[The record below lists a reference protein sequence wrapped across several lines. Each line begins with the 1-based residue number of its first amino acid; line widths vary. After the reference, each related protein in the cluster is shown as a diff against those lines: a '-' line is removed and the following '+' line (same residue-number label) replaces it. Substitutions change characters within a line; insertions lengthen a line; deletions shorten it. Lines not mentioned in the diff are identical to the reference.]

1 MPPKRREAPSLA
13 GRYGHGDG
21 QFAERGLDRT
31 RRTRV
36 WGSSGALDEDRR
48 TFRPVIDSHM
58 QRTAEQVWEACLEII
73 RDNVNRQS
81 YATWFEPIRPVSL
94 EEVEGHTR
102 LTVRLPSQFYHEWL
116 EQHYFGL
123 IRKTISR
130 VLGPTGRLVYKV
142 VVDSDEADTEGSPG
156 TLEFPVRPA
165 TETEGPSLA
174 GIRAPRSREFDEEE
188 PGGIE
193 GLDGVVGEEGDME
206 DEEGP
211 AVPAGPISPAFLGM
225 GPLPTA
231 TNPFVIPGIR
241 RVAVDPQLNPSYTFF
256 RFVEGESNRLARGAA
271 WTVAEHPGA
280 TAFNPLFL
288 YGGVGSGKTHLIQAI
303 GNHIRE
309 HAPSLNVLYQ
319 SSERFSNEFVQ
330 AVKHHRGVEF
340 SQYYRQIDVLLVD
353 DVQFLSG
360 RERTQEE
367 FFHIYNSLHQAGK
380 QVVFTADR
388 PPRELQGIEERLISR
403 FQWGLTADLQPPE
416 VEMRIAVLQRK
427 AEEDGLRLPRDV
439 IEFIAHNVRANIREL
454 EGSLIRLLAYAAVR
468 RKEIDLVLA
477 REALRDLVGETPINI
492 TVDEIARIVCEYFHV
507 PLELLKAKTRKR
519 EVVQARQLAMYFTKQ
534 FTKNSLKTIGL
545 FFGGRDHSTVIHA
558 CQTVVNQIDTDPKFK
573 EIVADIG
580 HRINLRSR

>member
-1 MPPKRREAPSLA
+1 
-13 GRYGHGDG
+13 
-21 QFAERGLDRT
+21 
-31 RRTRV
+31 
-36 WGSSGALDEDRR
+36 
-48 TFRPVIDSHM
+48 M

-81 YATWFEPIRPVSL
+81 YATWFEPLRPVSL
-94 EEVEGHTR
+94 EEEAGVSR

-130 VLGPTGRLVYKV
+130 VLGSSGRLVYKV
-142 VVDSDEADTEGSPG
+142 VVDSDEADREGSPG
-156 TLEFPVRPA
+156 ALEFPVRPA
-165 TETEGPSLA
+165 SEDQTATLTGPRS
-174 GIRAPRSREFDEEE
+174 PRSRGVGKEQRGDAGE
-188 PGGIE
+188 P
-193 GLDGVVGEEGDME
+193 DGVVGDEADGEEE
-206 DEEGP
+206 QSP
-211 AVPAGPISPAFLGM
+211 SAHLGPISPAILGM

-241 RVAVDPQLNPSYTFF
+241 RVAIDPQLNPSYTFF
-256 RFVEGESNRLARGAA
+256 RFVEADSNRLARGAA

-280 TAFNPLFL
+280 TAFNPLFI

-309 HAPSLNVLYQ
+309 HAPSLTVLFQ

-330 AVKHHRGVEF
+330 AVKHQRAVEF
-340 SQYYRQIDVLLVD
+340 SQYYRQVDVLLVD

-360 RERTQEE
+360 RDRTQEE
-367 FFHIYNSLHQAGK
+367 FFHIYNSLHQSGK
-380 QVVFTADR
+380 QVVLTADR

-439 IEFIAHNVRANIREL
+439 IEFIAHNVRSNIREL
-454 EGSLIRLLAYAAVR
+454 EGSLIRLLAYATVR

-492 TVDEIARIVCEYFHV
+492 TIDEIMRIVCEYFHV
-507 PLELLKAKTRKR
+507 PQELLKAKTRKR
-519 EVVQARQLAMYFTKQ
+519 EVVQARQLAMYFGKQ
-534 FTKNSLKTIGL
+534 FTKNSLKTIGHH
-545 FFGGRDHSTVIHA
+545 FGGRDHSTVIHA

-573 EIVADIG
+573 EIVADIR